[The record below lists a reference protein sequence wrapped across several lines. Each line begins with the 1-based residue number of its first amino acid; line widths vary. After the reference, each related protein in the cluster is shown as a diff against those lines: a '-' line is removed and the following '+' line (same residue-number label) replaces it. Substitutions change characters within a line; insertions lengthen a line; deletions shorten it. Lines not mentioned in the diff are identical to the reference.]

1 MKKKRKAEM
10 IHKKIKEF
18 FFLEGTQNERERRSP
33 RSLFYTEAVHFT
45 KYIHIYVY
53 EFRIYFLKKR
63 ERIIKYKKKNNI
75 FGDLIFYLPH
85 KY

>member
-45 KYIHIYVY
+45 KYIHICV
-53 EFRIYFLKKR
+53 RISYLFFEKKR
-63 ERIIKYKKKNNI
+63 ENNKI
-75 FGDLIFYLPH
+75 
-85 KY
+85 

>member
-1 MKKKRKAEM
+1 MR
-10 IHKKIKEF
+10 
-18 FFLEGTQNERERRSP
+18 EREDLPDLCFIRS
-33 RSLFYTEAVHFT
+33 RTFYEVYTYV
-45 KYIHIYVY
+45 YVY